1 MTATALPIV
10 FLLLFFL
17 CLAASLAFVVLM
29 AIWLYKDSRLHG
41 QDPVLWVLICIFAS
55 PIIALILYLA
65 FGRKQTMLPCQSC
78 QQPIPHTAQYCEHCG
93 AANEQYGQPLP
104 RRKMSGLLKGAIA
117 TGAVSILSMVLM
129 FAVLFAFVAVT
140 GSGSAQPVAST
151 SLPIRGSSFTV
162 NSGWALMSA
171 ENHNEGVWNFNLN
184 KSSNGYHL
192 DSTFTLDDP
201 DARTLMADAD
211 CTGGPLLLNISQD
224 GQLVE
229 SIDLSRAETQPV
241 AIPLENCTAGPVDLQ
256 LVNEGASDISGSI
269 WVE

>member
-10 FLLLFFL
+10 FFLMIFL
-17 CLAASLAFVVLM
+17 CMASSLAFLVLM
-29 AIWLYKDSRLHG
+29 AIWLYRDAKLHG

-65 FGRKQTMLPCQSC
+65 FGRKQTLLPCQSC
-78 QQPIPHTAQYCEHCG
+78 QAPIPHTAQYCEHCG

-104 RRKMSGLLKGAIA
+104 HRKMNGFLKGAIA
-117 TGAVSILSMVLM
+117 TGAVSLLSVVFM
-129 FAVLFAFVAVT
+129 FVALFAFAMNAGGGSQVT
-140 GSGSAQPVAST
+140 GSTSVPIHGASV
-151 SLPIRGSSFTV
+151 TV
-162 NSGWALMSA
+162 NSGWALVSI
-171 ENHNEGVWNFNLN
+171 ENHDNGVWNFTLN

-192 DSTFTLDDP
+192 DSAFTLDDP
-201 DARTLMADAD
+201 STRTLMASTE

-229 SIDLSRAETQPV
+229 SIDLSRAESQPV
-241 AIPLENCTAGPVDLQ
+241 AIPLDGCTAGTVSLQ
-256 LVNEGASDISGSI
+256 LVNEGATDISGSI

>member
-1 MTATALPIV
+1 MMI
-10 FLLLFFL
+10 FL
-17 CLAASLAFVVLM
+17 CMASSLAFVVLM

-65 FGRKQTMLPCQSC
+65 FGRKQTLLPCQSC
-78 QQPIPHTAQYCEHCG
+78 QAPIPHTAQYCEHCG

-104 RRKMSGLLKGAIA
+104 HRKMNGFLKGAIA
-117 TGAVSILSMVLM
+117 TGAVSLLSVVFM
-129 FAVLFAFVAVT
+129 FVALFAFAMNAGGGSQVT
-140 GSGSAQPVAST
+140 GSTSVPIHGASV
-151 SLPIRGSSFTV
+151 TV
-162 NSGWALMSA
+162 NSGWALVSI
-171 ENHNEGVWNFNLN
+171 ENHDNGVWNFTLN

-192 DSTFTLDDP
+192 DSAFTLDDP
-201 DARTLMADAD
+201 STRTLMASAE

-229 SIDLSRAETQPV
+229 SIDLSRAESQPV
-241 AIPLENCTAGPVDLQ
+241 AIPLDGCTAGTVSLQ
-256 LVNEGASDISGSI
+256 LVNEGATDISGSI

>member
-65 FGRKQTMLPCQSC
+65 FGRKQTLLPCQSC

-104 RRKMSGLLKGAIA
+104 RRKMNGLLKGAIA
-117 TGAVSILSMVLM
+117 TGAVSILSVVFM
-129 FAVLFAFVAVT
+129 FVALFAFAMNA
-140 GSGSAQPVAST
+140 GSSTVPTEST
-151 SLPIRGSSFTV
+151 SLPIRGASFSV
-162 NSGWALMSA
+162 NSGWSLM
-171 ENHNEGVWNFNLN
+171 NLQKHNEGVWTFSMS

-192 DSTFTLDDP
+192 DSTVTLDDP
-201 DARTLMADAD
+201 DARTLMADAE

-229 SIDLSRAETQPV
+229 SIDLSRAETRPV
-241 AIPLENCTAGPVDLQ
+241 AIPLENCTAGTVDLQ
-256 LVNEGASDISGSI
+256 LVNEGATDISGSI

>member
-10 FLLLFFL
+10 FFLMIFL
-17 CLAASLAFVVLM
+17 CMASSLAFVVLM

-65 FGRKQTMLPCQSC
+65 FGRKQTLLPCQSC

-117 TGAVSILSMVLM
+117 TGVVSLLTVVFM
-129 FAVLFAFVAVT
+129 FVALFAFVAVT
-140 GSGSAQPVAST
+140 GSGGSQPVVSS
-151 SLPIRGSSFTV
+151 SLPIHSAAFTV
-162 NSGWALMSA
+162 NSGWALMST

-201 DARTLMADAD
+201 DARTLMADTE

-229 SIDLSRAETQPV
+229 SVDLSRAESQPV
-241 AIPLENCTAGPVDLQ
+241 AIPLENCTAGTVDLQ
-256 LVNEGASDISGSI
+256 LVNEGATDISGSI

>member
-1 MTATALPIV
+1 MATAS
-10 FLLLFFL
+10 LLIFIPLFFI
-17 CLAASLAFVVLM
+17 CLAASLAFVLLM
-29 AIWLYKDSRLHG
+29 AVWLYKDSRLHG

-78 QQPIPHTAQYCEHCG
+78 QQPIPHTARYCEYCG
-93 AANEQYGQPLP
+93 TANEQYGQPLP
-104 RRKMSGLLKGAIA
+104 HRKMNGFLKGAIA
-117 TGAVSILSMVLM
+117 TGAVSLLSVVFM
-129 FAVLFAFVAVT
+129 FVALFAFAMNAGGGSQVA
-140 GSGSAQPVAST
+140 GST
-151 SLPIRGSSFTV
+151 SVPIHGASVTV
-162 NSGWALMSA
+162 NSGWALVSI
-171 ENHNEGVWNFNLN
+171 ENHDNGVWNFTLN

-192 DSTFTLDDP
+192 DSAFTLDDP
-201 DARTLMADAD
+201 DARTLMASAE

-241 AIPLENCTAGPVDLQ
+241 TIPLDSCTAGTVSLQ
-256 LVNEGASDISGSI
+256 LVNEGATDISGSI

>member
-1 MTATALPIV
+1 MTATALPIL
-10 FLLLFFL
+10 FILLFLL
-17 CLAASLAFVVLM
+17 CLASSLAFVVLM
-29 AIWLYKDSRLHG
+29 AIWLYRDAKLHG

-55 PIIALILYLA
+55 PIIALIFYLA

-78 QQPIPHTAQYCEHCG
+78 QTPIPHTARYCEACG

-104 RRKMSGLLKGAIA
+104 RRKMSGFLKGAIA
-117 TGAVSILSMVLM
+117 TGAVSLLSVVFM
-129 FAVLFAFVAVT
+129 FVALFAFAMNAGGGSQVT
-140 GSGSAQPVAST
+140 GSTSVPIHGASV
-151 SLPIRGSSFTV
+151 TV
-162 NSGWALMSA
+162 NSGWALISI
-171 ENHNEGVWNFNLN
+171 ENHDNGVWNFTLN

-192 DSTFTLDDP
+192 DSAFTLDDP
-201 DARTLMADAD
+201 DTRTLMANVD

-241 AIPLENCTAGPVDLQ
+241 AIPLDGCTAGTVSLQ
-256 LVNEGASDISGSI
+256 LVNEGATDISGSI

>member
-1 MTATALPIV
+1 MTATALPNV
-10 FLLLFFL
+10 FFL
-17 CLAASLAFVVLM
+17 MIFLCMASSLAFVVLM

-65 FGRKQTMLPCQSC
+65 FGRKQTLLPCQSC

-104 RRKMSGLLKGAIA
+104 RRKMNSLLKGAIA
-117 TGAVSILSMVLM
+117 TGAVSILSVVFM
-129 FAVLFAFVAVT
+129 FVALFAFAMNAGG
-140 GSGSAQPVAST
+140 GSQTTNST
-151 SLPIRGSSFTV
+151 SLPIRGASFTV

-192 DSTFTLDDP
+192 DSTVTLDDP
-201 DARTLMADAD
+201 DARTLMADAE

-229 SIDLSRAETQPV
+229 SIDLSRAETRPV
-241 AIPLENCTAGPVDLQ
+241 AIPLENCTAGTVDLQ
-256 LVNEGASDISGSI
+256 LVNEGATDISGSI

>member
-1 MTATALPIV
+1 MATAS
-10 FLLLFFL
+10 LLIFIPLFFI

-65 FGRKQTMLPCQSC
+65 FGRKQTLLACQSC
-78 QQPIPHTAQYCEHCG
+78 QAPIPHTAQYCEHCG

-104 RRKMSGLLKGAIA
+104 HRKMNGFLKGAIA
-117 TGAVSILSMVLM
+117 TGAVSLLSVVFM
-129 FAVLFAFVAVT
+129 FVALFALMMNAGSSAVPT
-140 GSGSAQPVAST
+140 DST
-151 SLPIRGSSFTV
+151 SLPIRGSSFSV
-162 NSGWALMSA
+162 NSGWSLLNLQ
-171 ENHNEGVWNFNLN
+171 NHNEGVWTFTMN

-192 DSTFTLDDP
+192 DSTFALDDP
-201 DARTLMADAD
+201 DARTLMANVD

-229 SIDLSRAETQPV
+229 SIDLSRAESQPV
-241 AIPLENCTAGPVDLQ
+241 AIPLDGCAAGTVSLQ
-256 LVNEGASDISGSI
+256 LVNEAATDISGSI

>member
-1 MTATALPIV
+1 MATAS
-10 FLLLFFL
+10 LLIFIPLFFI

-41 QDPVLWVLICIFAS
+41 QDPVLWVLICIIAG

-65 FGRKQTMLPCQSC
+65 FGRKQTLLACQSC
-78 QQPIPHTAQYCEHCG
+78 QAPIPHTAQYCEHCG

-104 RRKMSGLLKGAIA
+104 RRKMNGFLKGAIA
-117 TGAVSILSMVLM
+117 TGAVSLLSVVFM
-129 FAVLFAFVAVT
+129 FVALFAFAMNAGGGSQVT
-140 GSGSAQPVAST
+140 GSASV
-151 SLPIRGSSFTV
+151 PIHGASVTV
-162 NSGWALMSA
+162 NSGWALVSA
-171 ENHNEGVWNFNLN
+171 ENHNEGVWNFSLS
-184 KSSNGYHL
+184 KSSNGYHM

-201 DARTLMADAD
+201 NARTLMASAE

-229 SIDLSRAETQPV
+229 SIDLSRADSQPV
-241 AIPLENCTAGPVDLQ
+241 AIPLDGCAAGTVSLQ
-256 LVNEGASDISGSI
+256 LVNEGATNISGSI

>member
-65 FGRKQTMLPCQSC
+65 FGRKQTLLPCQSC

-104 RRKMSGLLKGAIA
+104 RRKMNGLLKGAIA
-117 TGAVSILSMVLM
+117 TGAVSLLTVVFM
-129 FAVLFAFVAVT
+129 FVALFAFAMNAGG
-140 GSGSAQPVAST
+140 GSQLTNSASV
-151 SLPIRGSSFTV
+151 PIRGASVTV
-162 NSGWALMSA
+162 NSGWALVSI
-171 ENHNEGVWNFNLN
+171 ESHDNGVWNFNLN

-201 DARTLMADAD
+201 DARTLMADTD

-229 SIDLSRAETQPV
+229 SVDLSRAETRPV
-241 AIPLENCTAGPVDLQ
+241 AIPLENCTAGTVDLQ
-256 LVNEGASDISGSI
+256 LDRKSV
-269 WVE
+269 V

>member
-65 FGRKQTMLPCQSC
+65 FGRKQTLLPCQSC

-93 AANEQYGQPLP
+93 AANKQYGQPLP
-104 RRKMSGLLKGAIA
+104 RRKMNGLLKGAIA
-117 TGAVSILSMVLM
+117 TGAVSILSVVFM
-129 FAVLFAFVAVT
+129 FVALFAFAMNAGG
-140 GSGSAQPVAST
+140 GSQTTNST
-151 SLPIRGSSFTV
+151 SLPIRGASFTV

-171 ENHNEGVWNFNLN
+171 ETTTRAYGI
-184 KSSNGYHL
+184 
-192 DSTFTLDDP
+192 ST
-201 DARTLMADAD
+201 
-211 CTGGPLLLNISQD
+211 
-224 GQLVE
+224 
-229 SIDLSRAETQPV
+229 
-241 AIPLENCTAGPVDLQ
+241 
-256 LVNEGASDISGSI
+256 
-269 WVE
+269 

>member
-65 FGRKQTMLPCQSC
+65 FGRKQTLLPCQSC

-104 RRKMSGLLKGAIA
+104 RRKMNGLLKGAIA
-117 TGAVSILSMVLM
+117 TGAVSLLTVVFM
-129 FAVLFAFVAVT
+129 FVALFAFAMNVGG
-140 GSGSAQPVAST
+140 GSQLTNSASV
-151 SLPIRGSSFTV
+151 PIRGASVTV
-162 NSGWALMSA
+162 NSGWALVSI
-171 ENHNEGVWNFNLN
+171 ESHDNGVWNFNLN

-201 DARTLMADAD
+201 DARTLMADTD

-229 SIDLSRAETQPV
+229 SVDLSRAESQPV
-241 AIPLENCTAGPVDLQ
+241 AIPLENCTAETVDLQ
-256 LVNEGASDISGSI
+256 LVNEGATDISGSI

>member
-1 MTATALPIV
+1 MATAS
-10 FLLLFFL
+10 LLIFIPLFFI
-17 CLAASLAFVVLM
+17 CLAASLAFVLLM

-78 QQPIPHTAQYCEHCG
+78 QQPIPHTARYCEYCG

-117 TGAVSILSMVLM
+117 TGAVSILSVVFM
-129 FAVLFAFVAVT
+129 FVALFAFAMNADGGSQVA
-140 GSGSAQPVAST
+140 GST
-151 SLPIRGSSFTV
+151 SVPIHGASVTV
-162 NSGWALMSA
+162 NSGWALVSI
-171 ENHNEGVWNFNLN
+171 ENHDNGVWNFTLN

-192 DSTFTLDDP
+192 DSAFTLDDP
-201 DARTLMADAD
+201 DARTLMASAD

-241 AIPLENCTAGPVDLQ
+241 AIPLDSCTAGTVSLQ
-256 LVNEGASDISGSI
+256 LVNEGATDISGSI

>member
-1 MTATALPIV
+1 MATAS
-10 FLLLFFL
+10 LLIFIPLFFI
-17 CLAASLAFVVLM
+17 CLAASLAFVLLM
-29 AIWLYKDSRLHG
+29 AVWLYKDSRLHG

-78 QQPIPHTAQYCEHCG
+78 QQPIPHTARYCEYCG

-104 RRKMSGLLKGAIA
+104 HRKMNGFLKGAIA
-117 TGAVSILSMVLM
+117 TGAVSLLSVVFM
-129 FAVLFAFVAVT
+129 FVALFAFAMNAGGGSQVA
-140 GSGSAQPVAST
+140 GST
-151 SLPIRGSSFTV
+151 SVPIHGASVTV
-162 NSGWALMSA
+162 NSGWALGSI
-171 ENHNEGVWNFNLN
+171 ENHDNGVWNFTLN

-192 DSTFTLDDP
+192 DSAFTLDDP
-201 DARTLMADAD
+201 DARTLMASAD

-241 AIPLENCTAGPVDLQ
+241 AIPLDSCTAGTVSLQ
-256 LVNEGASDISGSI
+256 LVNEGATDISGSI

>member
-10 FLLLFFL
+10 FFLMIFL
-17 CLAASLAFVVLM
+17 CMASSLAFLVLL
-29 AIWLYKDSRLHG
+29 AIWLYRDAKLHG

-55 PIIALILYLA
+55 PILALILYLA

-93 AANEQYGQPLP
+93 AANGQYGQPLP
-104 RRKMSGLLKGAIA
+104 RRKMNGLLKGAIA
-117 TGAVSILSMVLM
+117 TGAVSLLSVVFM
-129 FAVLFAFVAVT
+129 FVALFALMMNAGSSAVPT
-140 GSGSAQPVAST
+140 EST
-151 SLPIRGSSFTV
+151 SLPIRGSSFSV
-162 NSGWALMSA
+162 NSGWSLLNLQ
-171 ENHNEGVWNFNLN
+171 NHNEGVWTFTMN

-192 DSTFTLDDP
+192 DSTFALDDP
-201 DARTLMADAD
+201 DTRTLMANVD

-229 SIDLSRAETQPV
+229 SIDLSRAESQPV
-241 AIPLENCTAGPVDLQ
+241 AIPLDGCAAGPVDLQ
-256 LVNEGASDISGSI
+256 LTNEGATDISGHV

>member
-1 MTATALPIV
+1 MATAS
-10 FLLLFFL
+10 LLIFIPLFFL

-65 FGRKQTMLPCQSC
+65 FGRKQTLLPCQSC
-78 QQPIPHTAQYCEHCG
+78 QQPIPHTARYCEYCG
-93 AANEQYGQPLP
+93 AANEQYDQPLP
-104 RRKMSGLLKGAIA
+104 HRKMNGFLKGAIA
-117 TGAVSILSMVLM
+117 TGAVSLLSVVFM
-129 FAVLFAFVAVT
+129 FVALFAFAMNAGG
-140 GSGSAQPVAST
+140 GSQMAGST
-151 SLPIRGSSFTV
+151 SVPIHGASVTV
-162 NSGWALMSA
+162 NSGWALVSI
-171 ENHNEGVWNFNLN
+171 ENHDNGVWNFTLN

-192 DSTFTLDDP
+192 DSAFTLDDP
-201 DARTLMADAD
+201 DARTLMASAD

-241 AIPLENCTAGPVDLQ
+241 TIPLDSCTAGTVSLQ
-256 LVNEGASDISGSI
+256 LVNEGATDISGSI

>member
-1 MTATALPIV
+1 MATAS
-10 FLLLFFL
+10 LLIFIPLFFI
-17 CLAASLAFVVLM
+17 CLAASLAFVLLM

-78 QQPIPHTAQYCEHCG
+78 QQPIPHTARYCEYCG

-104 RRKMSGLLKGAIA
+104 HRKMNGFLKGAIA
-117 TGAVSILSMVLM
+117 TGAVSLLSVVFM
-129 FAVLFAFVAVT
+129 FVALFAFAMNAGG
-140 GSGSAQPVAST
+140 GSQMAGST
-151 SLPIRGSSFTV
+151 SVPIHGASVTV
-162 NSGWALMSA
+162 NSGWALVSI
-171 ENHNEGVWNFNLN
+171 ENHDNGVWNFTLN

-192 DSTFTLDDP
+192 DSAFTLDDP
-201 DARTLMADAD
+201 DARTLMASAE

-241 AIPLENCTAGPVDLQ
+241 TIPLDGCTAGTVSLQ
-256 LVNEGASDISGSI
+256 LVNEGATDISGSI

>member
-10 FLLLFFL
+10 FFLMIFL
-17 CLAASLAFVVLM
+17 CMASSLAFVVLM

-65 FGRKQTMLPCQSC
+65 FGRKQTLLPCQSC

-104 RRKMSGLLKGAIA
+104 RRKMNGLLKGAIA
-117 TGAVSILSMVLM
+117 TGAVSILSVVFM
-129 FAVLFAFVAVT
+129 FVALFAFAMNAGG
-140 GSGSAQPVAST
+140 GSQTTNST
-151 SLPIRGSSFTV
+151 SLPIRGASFTV
-162 NSGWALMSA
+162 NSGWSLM
-171 ENHNEGVWNFNLN
+171 NLQKHNEGVWTFSMS

-192 DSTFTLDDP
+192 DSTVTLDDP
-201 DARTLMADAD
+201 DTRTLMADAE

-229 SIDLSRAETQPV
+229 SVDLSRAESQPV
-241 AIPLENCTAGPVDLQ
+241 AIPLENCTAGTVDLQ
-256 LVNEGASDISGSI
+256 LVNEGATDISGSI

>member
-65 FGRKQTMLPCQSC
+65 FGRKKTMLPCQSC

-104 RRKMSGLLKGAIA
+104 RRKMNGLLKGAIA
-117 TGAVSILSMVLM
+117 TGVVSILSMVLM
-129 FAVLFAFVAVT
+129 FAFSFVLLMNAGSSAVPT
-140 GSGSAQPVAST
+140 DST

-162 NSGWALMSA
+162 NSGWALVSS
-171 ENHNEGVWNFNLN
+171 ENHNEGVWTFTLN

-192 DSTFTLDDP
+192 DCDFTLDDP
-201 DARTLMADAD
+201 DARTLMADVE
-211 CTGGPLLLNISQD
+211 CTGGPLLLNISQG

-256 LVNEGASDISGSI
+256 LVNEGATDISGSI

>member
-10 FLLLFFL
+10 FFLMIFL
-17 CLAASLAFVVLM
+17 CMASSLAFVVLM

-65 FGRKQTMLPCQSC
+65 FGRKQTLLPCQSC

-104 RRKMSGLLKGAIA
+104 RRKMNGLLKGAIA
-117 TGAVSILSMVLM
+117 TGAVSILSVVFM
-129 FAVLFAFVAVT
+129 FVALFAFAMNAGSSAVPT
-140 GSGSAQPVAST
+140 DST
-151 SLPIRGSSFTV
+151 SLPIRGASFSV
-162 NSGWALMSA
+162 NSGWSLM
-171 ENHNEGVWNFNLN
+171 NLQKHNEGVWTFSMN

-201 DARTLMADAD
+201 DARTLMADAE

-229 SIDLSRAETQPV
+229 SIDLSRAETRPV
-241 AIPLENCTAGPVDLQ
+241 AIPLENCTVGLVDLQ
-256 LVNEGASDISGSI
+256 LVNEGATDISGSI

>member
-10 FLLLFFL
+10 FFLMIFL
-17 CLAASLAFVVLM
+17 CMASSLAFVVLM
-29 AIWLYKDSRLHG
+29 AIWLYRDAKLHG

-55 PIIALILYLA
+55 PILALILYLA
-65 FGRKQTMLPCQSC
+65 FGRKKTLLPCQSC

-104 RRKMSGLLKGAIA
+104 RRKMNGFLKGAIA
-117 TGAVSILSMVLM
+117 TGAVSLLSVVFM
-129 FAVLFAFVAVT
+129 FVALFAFAMNAGGGSQVT
-140 GSGSAQPVAST
+140 SST
-151 SLPIRGSSFTV
+151 SVPIHGASVTV
-162 NSGWALMSA
+162 NSGWALVSI
-171 ENHNEGVWNFNLN
+171 ENHDNGVWNFTLN

-192 DSTFTLDDP
+192 DSAFTLDDP
-201 DARTLMADAD
+201 NTRTLMASTE

-229 SIDLSRAETQPV
+229 SIDLSRAESQPV
-241 AIPLENCTAGPVDLQ
+241 AIPLDGCAAGTVSLQ
-256 LVNEGASDISGSI
+256 LVNEGATDISGSI